1 VLEDTVPELARE
13 MTRHGADGS
22 HAASLS
28 VERPSEGIGLVALV
42 ESLLFVAD
50 EPVPVDRLASALEAR
65 REDVEAALETLEEA
79 CRERGIRI
87 QRKGD
92 RVQLVS
98 APEAAPYIE
107 RFLGLELTTR
117 LSPAALEVLAIIAYR
132 QPITR
137 AQIEAI
143 RGVNCDSVLRT
154 LVSRGLIE
162 EVGRLEQAGRPI
174 LYGTTFQFL
183 QYFGLSSLED
193 LPPLGNGQKPDGVSL
208 SMERQP
214 HPEPEEGELTHPL
227 KEREV
232 VREGVNGQ
240 SP

>member
-1 VLEDTVPELARE
+1 MTTNGREERLGEDELIR
-13 MTRHGADGS
+13 
-22 HAASLS
+22 
-28 VERPSEGIGLVALV
+28 LV

-50 EPVPVDRLASALEAR
+50 EPVSTARLARTLDVSEEAVRNALERLAR
-65 REDVEAALETLEEA
+65 ECQT
-79 CRERGIRI
+79 RGIRL
-87 QRKGD
+87 QRQAD

-143 RGVNCDSVLRT
+143 RGVSCDAVLRT

-183 QYFGLSSLED
+183 QSFGLGSLEE
-193 LPPLGNGQKPDGVSL
+193 LPPLA
-208 SMERQP
+208 
-214 HPEPEEGELTHPL
+214 EEGA
-227 KEREV
+227 
-232 VREGVNGQ
+232 
-240 SP
+240 

>member
-1 VLEDTVPELARE
+1 MDEDGRRVKDEMVLGEMAQGEPLSEDELMR
-13 MTRHGADGS
+13 
-22 HAASLS
+22 
-28 VERPSEGIGLVALV
+28 LV

-50 EPVPVDRLASALEAR
+50 EPVPIARLARTLEVPEAMVQVVLDRLA
-65 REDVEAALETLEEA
+65 RECQT
-79 CRERGIRI
+79 RGIRL
-87 QRKGD
+87 QRTAG

-107 RFLGLELTTR
+107 RFLGLELTSR

-143 RGVNCDSVLRT
+143 RGVSCDAVLRT
-154 LVSRGLIE
+154 LVSRGLVE

-183 QYFGLSSLED
+183 QYFGLSSLEE
-193 LPPLGNGQKPDGVSL
+193 LPPL
-208 SMERQP
+208 
-214 HPEPEEGELTHPL
+214 EPERVQSSL
-227 KEREV
+227 KL
-232 VREGVNGQ
+232 
-240 SP
+240 

>member
-1 VLEDTVPELARE
+1 MIERHLLAE
-13 MTRHGADGS
+13 GG
-22 HAASLS
+22 LS
-28 VERPSEGIGLVALV
+28 VQVGETAQSERPSENELIQLV

-50 EPVPVDRLASALEAR
+50 EPVSTARLAHTLEVPEETIQAVLDRLAQ
-65 REDVEAALETLEEA
+65 A
-79 CRERGIRI
+79 CQTRGIRL
-87 QRKGD
+87 QRKAD
-92 RVQLVS
+92 RVQFVS

-143 RGVNCDSVLRT
+143 RGVSCDAVLRT
-154 LVSRGLIE
+154 LVSRGLVE

-183 QYFGLSSLED
+183 QHFGLNSLEE
-193 LPPLGNGQKPDGVSL
+193 LPPLEEEARSSKP
-208 SMERQP
+208 
-214 HPEPEEGELTHPL
+214 
-227 KEREV
+227 
-232 VREGVNGQ
+232 
-240 SP
+240 